1 MTKYEKYVRLR
12 NSMHLKDADVSR
24 ETKIAKSTF
33 SDWKNG
39 RSEPKTDK
47 LQKISDFMGVR
58 IDYFIDD
65 GHYDNIS
72 DIPVSDSVKEI
83 ALNIHSNR
91 NLRLLYETT
100 KNASPEELRTFL
112 KIIVAIREKQMG
124 ENWK

>member
-39 RSEPKTDK
+39 RSEPKNDK
-47 LQKISDFMGVR
+47 LQKISNFMGVS
-58 IDYFIDD
+58 IDYFFDD
-65 GHYDNIS
+65 KNDVRFS
-72 DIPVSDSVKEI
+72 DIPLSDTVKEI
-83 ALNIHSNR
+83 ALNIHQNK

-100 KNASPEELRTFL
+100 KNDSPEELRTYL
-112 KIIVAIREKQMG
+112 RIIVALKEKQ
-124 ENWK
+124 NA

>member
-33 SDWKNG
+33 TDWKTG
-39 RSEPKTDK
+39 RSEPKSDK

-65 GHYDNIS
+65 GQHYERFS
-72 DIPVSDSVKEI
+72 DIPLNNAVKEI
-83 ALNIHSNR
+83 ALNIYSNK
-91 NLRLLYETT
+91 NLRLLYETA
-100 KNASPEELRTFL
+100 KDSSAEELQTYIR
-112 KIIVAIREKQMG
+112 IIVAVKEKQSF
-124 ENWK
+124 

>member
-1 MTKYEKYVRLR
+1 MTKYEKYVKLR

-39 RSEPKTDK
+39 RSEPKSDK
-47 LQKISDFMGVR
+47 LQKISDFMGVK

-65 GHYDNIS
+65 GHYDSIK

-83 ALNIHSNR
+83 ALNIHNNR
-91 NLRLLYETT
+91 NLRLLYETA
-100 KNASPEELRTFL
+100 KNASPKELQTFL
-112 KIIVAIREKQMG
+112 RIMAAIREKQG
-124 ENWK
+124 V